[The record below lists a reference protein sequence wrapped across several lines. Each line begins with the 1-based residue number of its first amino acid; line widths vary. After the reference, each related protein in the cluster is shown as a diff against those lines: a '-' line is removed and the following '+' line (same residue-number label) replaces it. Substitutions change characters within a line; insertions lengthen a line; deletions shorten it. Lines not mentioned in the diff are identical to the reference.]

1 MPVRLGDYY
10 SGRQALTNFG
20 SDRQKSKTMTQS
32 KTFPC
37 PSARFSELITSTQ
50 SWLAG
55 EGFKCQKLQ
64 TEDGGT
70 LLQIEK
76 VGGWRKF
83 VGISTALNIVFHQ
96 VENTVNVEIGAGRW
110 IDKAATGTVGV
121 LILWPLAVIA
131 GIGAWQQLKMPE
143 RVFEHIAT
151 FLSPYAH

>member
-1 MPVRLGDYY
+1 
-10 SGRQALTNFG
+10 
-20 SDRQKSKTMTQS
+20 MTQS

-37 PSARFSELITSTQ
+37 PNSRFAELVISAQ

-83 VGISTALNIVFHQ
+83 VGMSTALNIVFRQ

-110 IDKAATGTVGV
+110 IDKAATGAVAY
-121 LILWPLAVIA
+121 LILWPLALTA

>member
-1 MPVRLGDYY
+1 
-10 SGRQALTNFG
+10 
-20 SDRQKSKTMTQS
+20 MTQS
-32 KTFPC
+32 KTFHC
-37 PSARFSELITSTQ
+37 LSSGFSELIASTQ

-83 VGISTALNIVFHQ
+83 VGMSTALNIVFHQ

-110 IDKAATGTVGV
+110 VDKATTGAVAYF
-121 LILWPLAVIA
+121 LLWPLAVSA

-143 RVFEHIAT
+143 RVFAHIT
-151 FLSPYAH
+151 KFLGPDAH

>member
-1 MPVRLGDYY
+1 
-10 SGRQALTNFG
+10 
-20 SDRQKSKTMTQS
+20 MTQS
-32 KTFPC
+32 KSFPC
-37 PSARFSELITSTQ
+37 PSAHFSGLIRSTQ
-50 SWLAG
+50 SWLAS
-55 EGFKCQKLQ
+55 EDFTWQKLP

-83 VGISTALNIVFHQ
+83 VGMSTALNIVFHQ

-110 IDKAATGTVGV
+110 IDKATTGAVAYF
-121 LILWPLAVIA
+121 ILWPLAVTA